1 MTMFVKLGMQGHAL
15 NRMHNGI
22 RSFRKVLDLNA
33 STLTGRS
40 LQHLYT
46 KGYSSI
52 TGRNNVTRSLHRV
65 HSRSLSG
72 DVTGSEAPTPPPECL
87 SRPLNF
93 PFKTL
98 MGPGPSNCPPRVL
111 AASALPMLGHLH
123 PEFTQIM
130 DEVKEGI
137 KYAFQTENTWTVC
150 VSGTGHAAMEASVC
164 NLVEEGDPVLV
175 CENGL
180 WGQRFADMVERHGA
194 KVSKL
199 CLPMGSV
206 FALDA
211 IEKGI
216 KEHRPKVLFVTHG
229 ESSGT
234 TVQRLQGIGKICH
247 ENDCLLI
254 VDSVAAMGGVPLFM
268 DKWEIDVLYT
278 GAQKVL
284 SAPPGASPIS
294 FSERAR
300 HKVESRK
307 TKVRSYYF
315 DMNELAN
322 YWGCDNQARRYHHT
336 GPISS
341 VYALREGLA
350 RLADVGLETS
360 WETHK
365 SCAEAL
371 LDGVEKLGLELLVKE
386 KEHRLPCVTGIL
398 VPENVNW
405 KLVTDFAM
413 SKYRVEISGG
423 LGAMAGRMWRV
434 GLMGYNCTPDNVRL
448 VLRALGDGLTSARS

>member
-1 MTMFVKLGMQGHAL
+1 
-15 NRMHNGI
+15 
-22 RSFRKVLDLNA
+22 
-33 STLTGRS
+33 
-40 LQHLYT
+40 
-46 KGYSSI
+46 
-52 TGRNNVTRSLHRV
+52 
-65 HSRSLSG
+65 
-72 DVTGSEAPTPPPECL
+72 
-87 SRPLNF
+87 
-93 PFKTL
+93 
-98 MGPGPSNCPPRVL
+98 
-111 AASALPMLGHLH
+111 
-123 PEFTQIM
+123 
-130 DEVKEGI
+130 
-137 KYAFQTENTWTVC
+137 
-150 VSGTGHAAMEASVC
+150 
-164 NLVEEGDPVLV
+164 
-175 CENGL
+175 
-180 WGQRFADMVERHGA
+180 
-194 KVSKL
+194 
-199 CLPMGSV
+199 
-206 FALDA
+206 
-211 IEKGI
+211 GI

-294 FSERAR
+294 FSERA
-300 HKVESRK
+300 
-307 TKVRSYYF
+307 
-315 DMNELAN
+315 
-322 YWGCDNQARRYHHT
+322 RYHHT